1 MIHAKAFAPAN
12 ISCIFGIEHHND
24 PSKCGST
31 GVGFCLDRGV
41 VVVAIKDKE
50 NSVRLN
56 LKNIEFP
63 TVKTVAEILTNKCA
77 RIDIQSVLPLGCG
90 YGLSG
95 ASALAAAYALNKLFN
110 LKKSKLDLA
119 IAAHTAEV
127 INGTGLGDIVNQY
140 YGGFCVKLESSANF
154 AAKRLPIAG
163 RKVYCRHLGPIYTK
177 SIIQN
182 EDIKDS
188 INDAAHQAMKKI
200 RLLAGNPKTSGDFQ
214 SIIRISKQFAAE
226 SGLLQDRDVASII
239 ANIEKNGGNA
249 SMMMLGNAVFS
260 DIPFAGSSEFTISH
274 KGAYVY

>member
-77 RIDIQSVLPLGCG
+77 
-90 YGLSG
+90 
-95 ASALAAAYALNKLFN
+95 YALNKLFN

-127 INGTGLGDIVNQY
+127 INGTGLGDVVNQY